1 MNTES
6 SQTKAK
12 HLRPRA
18 VAASVAALCALS
30 AAVPAVSGAAG
41 KRDRDRDGLS
51 NRAERRI
58 GTSPKRADTDR
69 DRLKDGR
76 EVRLGSNPLRADTD
90 GDGTPD
96 GQEVRDGSDPRIDES
111 EVEGTLT
118 AIGDSSVTI
127 SGRDGVETVVAVDA
141 STELR
146 APDRD
151 ESGDVTLADFQV
163 GDRVEAHLNA
173 DGTVATELKVEGNE
187 VKGLLTAIGENSVTI
202 TGRDGVAT
210 DVGIDAN
217 TEFRAP
223 SRERD
228 GEVTLADFQI
238 GDRVKAELS
247 PDGSVATELK
257 RLPAK
262 AQGHGRGKGQGRG
275 EGHGRGQGRG
285 HGED

>member
-1 MNTES
+1 MKITTNETRSKRS
-6 SQTKAK
+6 SS
-12 HLRPRA
+12 RA
-18 VAASVAALCALS
+18 VAASVATLCALT
-30 AAVPAVSGAAG
+30 AAVPAISSAAS

-96 GQEVRDGSDPRIDES
+96 GREVSDGTDPCTDEN

-118 AIGDSSVTI
+118 AVGESSVTI
-127 SGRDGVETVVAVDA
+127 VDRDGVETVVAIDGA
-141 STELR
+141 TELR

-151 ESGDVTLADFQV
+151 ASGDVTLADFQV
-163 GDRVEAHLNA
+163 GDRVEAHMSA
-173 DGTVATELKVEGNE
+173 DGSVATALEVEAVE

-202 TGRDGVAT
+202 TGRDGIATEVA
-210 DVGIDAN
+210 IDSN
-217 TEFRAP
+217 TRFRAP

-247 PDGSVATELK
+247 ADGSVATELK
-257 RLPAK
+257 RLPTK
-262 AQGHGRGKGQGRG
+262 AQGHGRGEGRGRG

-285 HGED
+285 RGED